1 MIGKR
6 YCIFI
11 LVSTLSLIGSVFTEK
26 YCVTE
31 ACNDTAKTILFN
43 MNKSVDPCDD
53 FYQFACGGFV
63 NKTVFRPGE
72 SRLNTFSEIR
82 NLLKNQLKTL
92 LEMNPTSNDI
102 KPFVMVR
109 NFYQACIN
117 ETAMEMVGLKP
128 LQETILSLG
137 GWLDTEDKSDVSTKG
152 TKYNWTSDLKI
163 LREYGYSTN
172 FIMEFHIFQ
181 DLNNHSKRILL
192 IDTPGFGIY
201 RDFFSERQAYFKY
214 MKDAAVFLGH
224 NLTDVQEN
232 LQSILNFEIQMANLT
247 KSIDERINITELYN
261 RMQIKNL
268 TQLNPCIPWIQY
280 INSFLKI
287 TQVQKED
294 EIIVYEPAYISGLY
308 RLMNKTSLKVV
319 KDYVR
324 WRFIESS
331 LPELNKGAQN
341 ISNAFNDELS
351 GTNGQ
356 KERDITCIEIVSD
369 KLEHA
374 VGAMYVRTF
383 FKESSKENIKDMV
396 ESVRQVFY
404 KILNNTNWVGEET
417 KRTALEKAHAMFEH
431 IAYPSE
437 YLNDTKLEELYQEL
451 NLENLTYFKN
461 LQSVI
466 AFDLDYKI
474 SLLNKPVNKTDWVT
488 NGGAAVVDAFNFITN
503 NALVLPAGVLQGL
516 FFSADR
522 PNYLNLGTMGWI
534 IGHEITHGF
543 DSNGR
548 QYTKDGLLEN
558 WWDNQTVTNFLNR
571 SQCFVEQYGNY
582 SIKNVNQTNN
592 GKRTL
597 HENIADNGGIRA
609 AYQAFIEWKNNN
621 TKSIELLPGLNFTSN
636 QLFWLSGANMWC
648 SKNLKKVEESL
659 VLTDEHSLATARVDL
674 SFSNH
679 EEFALDFSCP
689 NDSPM
694 NPPERCRIW

>member
-1 MIGKR
+1 
-6 YCIFI
+6 
-11 LVSTLSLIGSVFTEK
+11 
-26 YCVTE
+26 
-31 ACNDTAKTILFN
+31 

-201 RDFFSERQAYFKY
+201 RDFLVKGRGDFEVEAYFKY

-331 LPELNKGAQN
+331 LPELNKAAQN

-404 KILNNTNWVGEET
+404 KILNNTNW
-417 KRTALEKAHAMFEH
+417 L
-431 IAYPSE
+431 I
-437 YLNDTKLEELYQEL
+437 
-451 NLENLTYFKN
+451 
-461 LQSVI
+461 
-466 AFDLDYKI
+466 
-474 SLLNKPVNKTDWVT
+474 KTDWVT

-548 QYTKDGLLEN
+548 QYTKDGVLEN

-674 SFSNH
+674 SFSK
-679 EEFALDFSCP
+679 S
-689 NDSPM
+689 
-694 NPPERCRIW
+694 